1 MTTLDRDVV
10 EIAPPAAPRTAVL
23 DSAHVGDIEGAL
35 GRISLS
41 DTDRPR
47 TLKVRLATML
57 AIIGPGLIVMVG
69 DNDAGGVA
77 TYVQAGQ
84 NYGYSL
90 LWVLLLLIP
99 VLIVNQEMVVR
110 LGAVTGVGHARLI
123 NERFGRGWGWF
134 SVGDLFLLNFLT
146 LVTEFIGIT
155 LSAKLKTLL
164 AIVGPG
170 LIVMVGDND
179 AGAFSTYGQAGQ
191 DYGTRL
197 LWTLLLL
204 IPVLYVNQEMV
215 LRLGAVTGVG
225 HARLILARFGKF
237 WGAFSVIDLFIL
249 NALTIMTEFIGITL
263 AAGYLGVPK
272 VIAVAAA
279 ALIIICSAFTGS
291 FRRFERIAMTFC
303 VGSLL
308 LIPLFFMSHPSLASM
323 GRGFALPELP
333 GGGGQTATVMLLVI
347 GIVGTTVA
355 PWQLFFQQSYV
366 IDKRITPRFMKY
378 EKADLWI
385 GIAIVVVGAAALMGV
400 TAAAFA
406 GTKGAGNFSDSAGLA
421 HGIAAYAGHFAGV
434 VFAIALLDASVIG
447 AFAVSLSS
455 AYAIGDVLGLNHSLH
470 RGVGQAK
477 GFYAVYAALVGGAAA
492 IVLIPGSPLGLITEG
507 VQVLAGVLLPSATVF
522 LLLLCNDKAVLGPWV
537 NRRGTNVF
545 TSGVIAALITLSVVL
560 TASVVFPAI
569 TAGQIVAICVACAA
583 VSVLGGLTVLVRR
596 RRVRVAVAEA
606 MTEDAVSVADRNTW
620 RMPPLSEL
628 GAPVVS
634 RGRKLFLTALRGYL
648 AIAMVLVIVK
658 VVLIAVH

>member
-1 MTTLDRDVV
+1 MEVTRS
-10 EIAPPAAPRTAVL
+10 AVL
-23 DSAHVGDIEGAL
+23 DEAHVGDIRGAL
-35 GRISLS
+35 GTIRLD
-41 DTDRPR
+41 DTAAR
-47 TLKVRLATML
+47 T
-57 AIIGPGLIVMVG
+57 
-69 DNDAGGVA
+69 
-77 TYVQAGQ
+77 
-84 NYGYSL
+84 
-90 LWVLLLLIP
+90 
-99 VLIVNQEMVVR
+99 
-110 LGAVTGVGHARLI
+110 
-123 NERFGRGWGWF
+123 
-134 SVGDLFLLNFLT
+134 
-146 LVTEFIGIT
+146 T

-170 LIVMVGDND
+170 LIVMIGDND

-225 HARLILARFGKF
+225 HARLILARFGTF
-237 WGAFSVIDLFIL
+237 WGAFSVIDLFVL

-272 VIAVAAA
+272 VIAVAGA
-279 ALIIICSAFTGS
+279 ALIIVASAFTGS

-308 LIPLFFMSHPSLASM
+308 LIPLYFMSHPSLASM
-323 GRGFALPELP
+323 GRGFAIPELP
-333 GGGGQTATVMLLVI
+333 GGGQMATVMLLVI

-366 IDKRITPRFMKY
+366 IDKRITPRFMRY

-400 TAAAFA
+400 TAAAFG
-406 GTKGAGNFSDSAGLA
+406 GTRGAGNFTDSAGLA

-434 VFAIALLDASVIG
+434 VFAIALLDAAVIG
-447 AFAVSLSS
+447 AFAISLSS

-470 RGVGQAK
+470 RGFGQAK
-477 GFYAVYAALVGGAAA
+477 GFYAVYVALVGGAAA

-507 VQVLAGVLLPSATVF
+507 VQVLAGVLLPSATLF
-522 LLLLCNDKAVLGPWV
+522 LLLLCNDKDVLGPWV
-537 NRRGTNVF
+537 NRRVTNVF
-545 TSGVIAALITLSVVL
+545 TSGVIAVLITLSVVL

-569 TAGQIVAICVACAA
+569 TAGQIIAICAACAA
-583 VSVLGGLTVLVRR
+583 ASVGGGLVVLVRR
-596 RRVRVAVAEA
+596 YRIRAAAGPAGR
-606 MTEDAVSVADRNTW
+606 TDPGVSRADRLSW
-620 RMPPLSEL
+620 RMPPLAEL

-634 RGRKLFLTALRGYL
+634 RARRIGLTALWAYL
-648 AIAMVLVIVK
+648 LIALVMVIVK
-658 VVLIAVH
+658 VVLIALH